1 MNRRLVLV
9 ALLAMGCSD
18 LGSPNRTPRYVAD
31 IGGETFHWPPD
42 RLPVRYFAD
51 PRGAMPRLVNEAL
64 RSWESQFLYGEFR
77 GVAVG
82 DSTAADVIVRWPADS
97 VPADVTPDTTGAV
110 GACDGLTQYVIDSTN
125 TITGPLHVEL
135 RVRTGFTAPQIA
147 ACMHRIAAHEVGHT
161 LGLLIHSPATT
172 DLMYGT
178 PSTATPTDRDRNTA
192 QVLYHTPATIAP
204 PPR

>member
-1 MNRRLVLV
+1 MTRRFALV
-9 ALLAMGCSD
+9 ALLALGCSD
-18 LGSPNRTPRYVAD
+18 IGAPNRTPRYLAD
-31 IGGETFHWPPD
+31 IGGDTFHWPPD
-42 RLPVRYFAD
+42 RLPVRYFVD
-51 PRGAMPRLVNEAL
+51 PRGAMPRLVTEAIGT
-64 RSWESQFLYGEFR
+64 WQQQFLYGEYR
-77 GVAVG
+77 GVLVG

-125 TITGPLHVEL
+125 TITGPLHVQL
-135 RVRTGFTAPQIA
+135 RVRAGFTPPQIA

-161 LGLLIHSPATT
+161 IGLLIHSPSPT

-178 PSTATPTDRDRNTA
+178 PVTQIPTDRDRNTA